1 MITLKAI
8 SRSVFVIASLALIAS
23 TLPAGAQPKMT
34 TTKTVFENDKVV
46 VLDTTIKP
54 GEGLPSA
61 DRGGVIYYYLFGGK
75 VERTFADGTKMTVSH
90 KTGEALVN
98 TEKRPYS
105 VVNTGSTTTHVI
117 GIKLK

>member
-1 MITLKAI
+1 MLALKVIYRGAF
-8 SRSVFVIASLALIAS
+8 VFASLALIAS
-23 TLPAGAQPKMT
+23 LPAGAQPKMT
-34 TTKTVFENDKVV
+34 VTKTVFENDKVV
-46 VLDTTIKP
+46 VMDTIIKP

-61 DRGGVIYYYLFGGK
+61 DRSGAIYYYLLGGK
-75 VERTFADGTKMTVSH
+75 VERTFADGTKVTVSH

-117 GIKLK
+117 AVKLK